1 MYTAANVTSS
11 DYNEQSHI
19 KPKVSVTLQEMA
31 VVWVMADMY
40 TSVRSLDIVYN
51 RVGVVA
57 NNYKETA

>member
-1 MYTAANVTSS
+1 MN
-11 DYNEQSHI
+11 NHI
-19 KPKVSVTLQEMA
+19 QNQVSVTLQEMA